1 MNNLISKFNK
11 IIYLNAT
18 KQTNKINCIFYSTT
32 TIKNNNN
39 NNNISNNQNKK
50 VEITKENQQ
59 LLQDLEE
66 DFDEEEFKPYV
77 NPITKEIGGPR
88 GPEPTRYNDWER
100 NGRVSDF

>member
-18 KQTNKINCIFYSTT
+18 KQTNKINCSFYSTT
-32 TIKNNNN
+32 INNNNNNNN
-39 NNNISNNQNKK
+39 NNNISNKK
-50 VEITKENQQ
+50 AEMSKENQQ

-66 DFDEEEFKPYV
+66 EFDEDEFKPYV
-77 NPITKEIGGPR
+77 NPITKEIGGPK